1 MVYSEVI
8 NNNLQN
14 ILPVKTEYRKS
25 DIKLLMLKGY
35 TEKQSQFIVKCTA
48 IYNGS
53 EWRF

>member
-14 ILPVKTEYRKS
+14 ILPYKPEYRKS
-25 DIKLLMLKGY
+25 DIRRLTLKGY
-35 TEKQSQFIVKCTA
+35 TINQAQFIVKCTA

-53 EWRF
+53 DWRF